1 MNFKSYLKK
10 NTTLVENF
18 ETEYQELNEAVFKK
32 ENIARVMQLYK
43 RLLGKYFMGEFK
55 IFCEEEYK
63 KAGEKGT
70 GIRLIN
76 DLNYQ
81 IRFNWKFADSND
93 LLKQNKADKTKLF
106 ISSIDYWE
114 PTNLDFEKP
123 STTITFLKQINV
135 IQIWKGLT
143 KIIKKG
149 IRGKYTLNDLKVEI
163 EDLQET
169 NKLGSSK
176 LETSLL
182 KTSLLE
188 DLSWDQRNEFLK
200 KNGFK
205 SSLAQAKSGK
215 NEFNAL
221 IGDNPELKQK
231 LDEYILEVSAG
242 KKETNSTGKKLKDAD
257 NLLSQTLYCDPELV
271 FQDIEDLTKFIAKG
285 RAKSLIICGDPGV
298 GKTFTIME
306 TLKKE
311 LGASGGSW
319 HYHSGAKA
327 SAVSFYITT
336 FRERNE
342 IIVWDE
348 ADSILKNDDIVMMLK
363 PALDTS
369 GDNAF
374 EYTRGYSM
382 SGKSKGEIEDY
393 CNFVDEQASKG
404 KIIAPQP
411 TKGDYVQVPGKYYFK
426 GQMIFISNM
435 PASKLESAI
444 LSRSL
449 YIDLKLSAQD
459 THKRIMSIMKSKYKD
474 KTMQE
479 LDEFAEA
486 LGGFSTS
493 SKERVEY
500 MTPEYMRKI
509 KPLTIRSMVLAVELK
524 EAGLKNWARLA
535 SLYA

>member
-10 NTTLVENF
+10 DITLVENF

-93 LLKQNKADKTKLF
+93 LLRQNKEDKTKLF

-123 STTITFLKQINV
+123 STTITFLKTINV

-163 EDLQET
+163 EDLQE
-169 NKLGSSK
+169 SSL
-176 LETSLL
+176 LETNLQ
-182 KTSLLE
+182 E
-188 DLSWDQRNEFLK
+188 DLSWSQRNEFLK

-215 NEFNAL
+215 NEFNSL
-221 IGDNPELKQK
+221 IDDNPDLKQK
-231 LDEYILEVSAG
+231 LDEYIVEVSAG

-257 NLLSQTLYCDPELV
+257 NLLNQTLYCDPEFV

-285 RAKSLIICGDPGV
+285 KAKSLIICGDPGV

-311 LGASGGSW
+311 LGDSGSAW

-327 SAVSFYITT
+327 SAVSFYLTT

-369 GDNAF
+369 GDNTF
-374 EYTRGYSM
+374 EYTRGFPM
-382 SGKSKGEIEDY
+382 SGKSKKEIEDY
-393 CNFVDEQASKG
+393 CAFVDEQAAKG
-404 KIIAPQP
+404 KIIGPQP
-411 TKGDYVQVPGKYYFK
+411 TKGNYVQAPGKYYFK

-435 PASKLESAI
+435 PASKLENAI

-459 THKRIMSIMKSKYKD
+459 THKRIMSIMKHKYSNKSIE
-474 KTMQE
+474 E
-479 LDEFAEA
+479 LNEFAEA
-486 LGGFSTS
+486 LGGFSTGS
-493 SKERVEY
+493 EERVQY

-535 SLYA
+535 SLYV